1 MRHGGVERGENRL
14 IAICPFLIEFEQ
26 GANLGDKSL
35 SFSPHMAARWASSS
49 FSRPHLFT
57 RPVHEDGIGT
67 RLSESPAATSSAERG
82 IAEAASTAVPV
93 AVAEAAVASP
103 PRTKSILGRH
113 TLGAGARWSAFDRVC
128 TRVRVAA
135 FVCSGSDHLMDHLW
149 QLACGRQGQI

>member
-82 IAEAASTAVPV
+82 IAEAASAAVPV

-128 TRVRVAA
+128 TRVVALLPSCA
-135 FVCSGSDHLMDHLW
+135 QAVITSLTMAVDRSASAD
-149 QLACGRQGQI
+149 